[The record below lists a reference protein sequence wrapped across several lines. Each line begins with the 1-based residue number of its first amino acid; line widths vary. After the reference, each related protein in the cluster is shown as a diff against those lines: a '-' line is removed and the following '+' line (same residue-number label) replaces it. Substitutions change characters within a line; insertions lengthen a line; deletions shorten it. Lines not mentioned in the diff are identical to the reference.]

1 MYRNLFDSGHEMTV
15 MKRYL
20 WYGLCDIVYAVRIIC
35 YGLYQID
42 HGHTFVKML
51 SMNHAAWSI
60 GMFLLTS
67 SKTVLDS
74 VCLGMNNLEL
84 IDKYNNFTSKF
95 ISDKPR
101 STKLDAT
108 RSAGCDAANARL
120 LRTIC
125 LAART
130 FVAAV
135 ILSITRNFS
144 DHVNVVWWIC
154 SESLYWLRRVYNNIF
169 SI

>member
-1 MYRNLFDSGHEMTV
+1 MVLMIWRISYV
-15 MKRYL
+15 I
-20 WYGLCDIVYAVRIIC
+20 CDIAYVIWIIC
-35 YGLYQID
+35 NGSYQID
-42 HGHTFVKML
+42 HIHIVVENYFNKLGWV
-51 SMNHAAWSI
+51 
-60 GMFLLTS
+60 LLTS

-84 IDKYNNFTSKF
+84 IDKYNNFTNKF